1 MSIKSSIVNKLAGA
15 FGIIKHIKP
24 GWSIDEARPH
34 SLSNPHKLSS
44 GDTFNYK
51 IIKALPSGAAAAMF
65 VVKDINNG
73 LVPTVALEGA
83 AALTPQYV
91 VKRYKSYVPIRAV
104 EREYNILRHLQ
115 RIKSLKH
122 AIPTDPALIQTHN
135 DSYLIYPYI
144 EGTVATEYQEAIL
157 KMQSLECLKH
167 YIYNIVRLAVACQT
181 KANVSHLDIKPNN
194 MIYCPIKKKLSLID
208 FGSARYL
215 SQEDERKLIP
225 IPHPIG
231 TRYYAAPEILSRYF
245 NNRSDTYCI
254 GRILQYFVDR
264 HMPIGADGDDL
275 LGRMLV
281 VDPMLRPSLT
291 EVMHSPWFNEGYHDT
306 SLPPL
311 NTGGNALVL
320 V

>member
-1 MSIKSSIVNKLAGA
+1 MSNKLSIVTKLAGA
-15 FGIIKHIKP
+15 FGVIKRISP
-24 GWSIDEARPH
+24 DWSIDDAH
-34 SLSNPHKLSS
+34 SLSNPHKLIP

-51 IIKALPSGAAAAMF
+51 IIKALPSGAAADVF
-65 VVKDINNG
+65 VVNDINNG

-91 VKRYKSYVPIRAV
+91 VKRYKSYVPIRTV

-215 SQEDERKLIP
+215 SPLDGQKLIP
-225 IPHPIG
+225 IGHPIG
-231 TRYYAAPEILSRYF
+231 TRYYAAPEIFSLNF

-254 GRILQYFVDR
+254 GRILQYFTKNG
-264 HMPIGADGDDL
+264 MSIGSDGDDL

-281 VDPMLRPSLT
+281 VDPLVRPSLT
-291 EVMHSPWFNEGYHDT
+291 ETMHSPWFKED
-306 SLPPL
+306 
-311 NTGGNALVL
+311 LVPNRTL
-320 V
+320 LSSSC